1 MILSI
6 SDAAQIKKEINE
18 QLSVSIHFHDGCGGQ
33 YFTLEETSEAVVRQ
47 ITEFLLRK
55 DLNAV
60 FSEDGLQ
67 FSVDKNAHSK

>member
-6 SDAAQIKKEINE
+6 SDAAQLKKEINE

-33 YFTLEETSEAVVRQ
+33 YFTLEETSDAVVRQ
-47 ITEFLLRK
+47 ITDFLSEK
-55 DLNAV
+55 NLNAV

-67 FSVDKNAHSK
+67 ITVDKNAHSK

>member
-6 SDAAQIKKEINE
+6 SDAAQLKKEINE

-33 YFTLEETSEAVVRQ
+33 YFTIDETSEAVVRQ
-47 ITEFLLRK
+47 ITEFLLEK

-67 FSVDKNAHSK
+67 FTVDKNAHSK